1 MRAMIAVNAVP
12 AAMAGRM
19 RCDSHGQNPLD
30 RGS

>member
-19 RCDSHGQNPLD
+19 RCESHGQKPFES
-30 RGS
+30 GS